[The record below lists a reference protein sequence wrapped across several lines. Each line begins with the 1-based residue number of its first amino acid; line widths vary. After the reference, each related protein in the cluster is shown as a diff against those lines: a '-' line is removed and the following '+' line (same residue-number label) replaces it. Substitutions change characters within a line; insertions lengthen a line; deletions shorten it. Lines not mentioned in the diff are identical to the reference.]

1 MLPSPAVPQT
11 VEQTASGSAP
21 SLSSPAGL
29 DSDGSSEQAIAST
42 ALGLAESIVPMIDFG
57 KLLGLSSK
65 SSEASATTIPPV
77 STERA
82 VNEAWEVLT
91 ESPVHSTSPVTIE
104 ETMERAPWSSND
116 PQTPFT
122 VMIEETA
129 ERAPWSMD
137 DPSTPSTVTIE
148 ETVERAPSSLD
159 DPQTPS
165 FTVTIEETGTTPAST
180 IAPAE
185 APRAPPDRPRSFSDG
200 WHYCKQC
207 SQWHG

>member
-11 VEQTASGSAP
+11 VEQTGSASAP

-57 KLLGLSSK
+57 KLLGLSPK
-65 SSEASATTIPPV
+65 SSDASATTISPV

-82 VNEAWEVLT
+82 VNEAWEFLT
-91 ESPVHSTSPVTIE
+91 ESPAHSTSPVTIE
-104 ETMERAPWSSND
+104 ETMERAPWSSDD
-116 PQTPFT
+116 PQTPF
-122 VMIEETA
+122 
-129 ERAPWSMD
+129 
-137 DPSTPSTVTIE
+137 TVTIE
-148 ETVERAPSSLD
+148 ETVERALSSLD

-165 FTVTIEETGTTPAST
+165 FTVTIEETGPTPAPA

-185 APRAPPDRPRSFSDG
+185 APRAPPERPRSFSDG
-200 WHYCKQC
+200 WHYCKRC